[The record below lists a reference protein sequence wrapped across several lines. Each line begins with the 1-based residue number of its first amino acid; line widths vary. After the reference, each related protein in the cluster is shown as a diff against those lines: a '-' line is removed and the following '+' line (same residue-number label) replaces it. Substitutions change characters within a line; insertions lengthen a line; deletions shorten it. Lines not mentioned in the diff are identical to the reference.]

1 MPTILPQSQN
11 KNLLPSNIT
20 NTSSPTPRVEPVVQP
35 PRVQTLMTSPTSPPN
50 VKPSTPPRS
59 DQHSNPRIEKPKI
72 KKIPQI
78 LPTKQN
84 QAAPQ
89 KFQHGLRRSPRNGG
103 TNYCTQAAHN
113 LVTNHLLKF

>member
-1 MPTILPQSQN
+1 MLPQIQTQYP
-11 KNLLPSNIT
+11 LPVIIIH
-20 NTSSPTPRVEPVVQP
+20 PYAPVPRVEPVVQP

-89 KFQHGLRRSPRNGG
+89 KFQHGLHRSPRNGG